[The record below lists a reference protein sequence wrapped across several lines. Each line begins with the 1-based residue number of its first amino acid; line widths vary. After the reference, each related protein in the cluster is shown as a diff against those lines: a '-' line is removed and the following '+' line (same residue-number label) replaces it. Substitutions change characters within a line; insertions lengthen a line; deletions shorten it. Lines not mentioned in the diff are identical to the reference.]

1 MSPKGPYRLMTVNTA
16 PERAKRVIGAMGENL
31 KESYTIDYIANSE
44 NKRLIAFDSE
54 IEDVRSLV
62 EEHRPDILFT
72 ASMWTP
78 EQSKAIETI
87 ARTIVPDIKFHAIPY
102 GLQVAKGPEAIVDY
116 LTEQVPVL
124 LEN

>member
-1 MSPKGPYRLMTVNTA
+1 MSPKGPFRLMTVNTA

-31 KESYTIDYIANSE
+31 KASYTIDYIANSE
-44 NKRLIAFDSE
+44 R

-78 EQSKAIETI
+78 EQSKEIEAI

-102 GLQVAKGPEAIVDY
+102 GLQVAKGPEAIVEY
-116 LTEQVPVL
+116 LTEQVPIL
-124 LEN
+124 LES